1 MRKLRRMVLRN
12 EANRVSHYGQNDK
25 SIEIF
30 RSLWADYKELQ
41 QHKELV
47 KKESGLLAQIKSLK
61 KKRAAQRL

>member
-12 EANRVSHYGQNDK
+12 EENRVSHYGQNGK
-25 SIEIF
+25 SIAIF

-61 KKRAAQRL
+61 RKRAAQRL